1 MPQIPHISSNPAD
14 GHACDYSGDPNRLR
28 NRTQNKG
35 TAIYNYVVLVE
46 EPAVRQCRRAP
57 YGYM

>member
-14 GHACDYSGDPNRLR
+14 AQACDYSGDPNRLR
-28 NRTQNKG
+28 NRMQDERRSHL
-35 TAIYNYVVLVE
+35 YVLVE
-46 EPAVRQCRRAP
+46 EPAVNECRRTP